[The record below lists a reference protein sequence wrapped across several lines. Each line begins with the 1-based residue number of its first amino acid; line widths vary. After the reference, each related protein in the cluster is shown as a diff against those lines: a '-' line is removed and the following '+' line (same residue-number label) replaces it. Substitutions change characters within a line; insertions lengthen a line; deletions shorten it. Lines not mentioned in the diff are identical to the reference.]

1 VYKTLFIALVTVMVL
16 TAVVPQAQYEVD
28 RNRWMLVEPGI
39 GFQSMECDYNM
50 CWIQFAMP
58 VYANEIW
65 QYSDGHLWIWGL
77 YIPSYTPRP
86 LDLGIGVWNGNA
98 TIVLVTHNLIRIIV
112 EAPTGAKS
120 TLILYGV
127 KPYRVKMN
135 GRDIT
140 PRAVPSLDAL
150 NRSSLAWLHTGLAL
164 YLRAT
169 HSSPVIWDIE
179 LKEPP
184 KALPEETQTP
194 VAVFPYYTETPT
206 TTPTET
212 ITITQEEAYNIY
224 TILTIAVIIT
234 VVVAGLIYMRKRM

>member
-1 VYKTLFIALVTVMVL
+1 MYKTLFIALVTVMVL

-77 YIPSYTPRP
+77 YIPGYTPRP
-86 LDLGIGVWNGNA
+86 LDLGIGVWDGNA
-98 TIVLVTHNLIRIIV
+98 TVVLVTHNLIRVIV

-179 LKEPP
+179 VEETP

-206 TTPTET
+206 TTPET

-234 VVVAGLIYMRKRM
+234 AVLAGLIYLRKRT